1 MEISCTYCE
10 SYLQQ
15 NQMECLTGGM
25 MKPGYH
31 ASAHCDVTGAR
42 HLVFGV
48 LCLLLGG
55 CGGGSGQGTDD
66 PLAANAGIA
75 YVSRPLAFDATGSV
89 TQPDI
94 REALRFNPGANLIYR
109 ELASP
114 SAPERNVTGSFTAGM
129 GDVRDIE
136 ASYDGTKLLFAMHAP
151 EIEGADPQ
159 DQPTWNIWEYD
170 IDNRRLRRIITSDIT
185 AEAGQDIAP
194 HYLPDGR
201 IIFSST
207 RQRQSRA
214 VLVDEGK
221 PQFGALDE
229 DGNEPA
235 LVLHVMNDD
244 GSHIHQVSFNQ
255 SHDLD
260 PAVLSSG
267 EVIFS
272 RWDHMGSRN
281 AISLYKMHPD
291 GTELQLLYGAH
302 SHETGT
308 DGGEVQFLQP
318 REYSDGRILAVLQPF
333 DGADGGGELVLID
346 TDDYIE
352 QDQPLALYQ
361 GVLSGPGQVPATG
374 NTIYTNSLISPGGR
388 FSSAYPLRDGTDRM
402 LVSWSACRLLE
413 NTRIVP
419 CTPDRLS
426 NPNARPAPPL
436 YGIFMYDRQ
445 TDTQTP
451 IVPPREGIVYTDVV
465 AAQSRDFPPVLYDK
479 VSGSGLD
486 PETLDEGVGIL
497 DIRSV
502 YDIDGVD
509 TAEPDIAMLADPAQT
524 GADDRPARFL
534 RIVKAVGIP
543 DDTVIDLPGT
553 AFGRSRQQLMRE
565 IIGYVPV
572 QPDGSVRV
580 KVPANVPLAIS
591 VLDKAGR
598 RIGSRHQNWLQVL
611 PGETLHCNGCHD
623 HDSGMGHGH
632 PQGSSPVYAGAPA
645 TGLPFPNTD
654 PTLFADFGE
663 TMAETLT
670 RLNPEALQP
679 SMDLVYE
686 DVWTD
691 EVMAQRAPDTGFGYR
706 YADLATPAP
715 ASAQCQSDWQA
726 RCRSVIHY
734 EQHIHPLWTRDRG
747 ADSCIRC
754 HGPLDDNGNLQVP
767 MGQLDLTDG
776 PSDQEPSQFKSY
788 RELLFSDNAEE
799 IGAGVLQDVLV
810 PGPVDSDT
818 GLPTLV
824 PVPVNPTMSTEG
836 ARASTAFTG
845 RFEPN
850 GSHAGRLEPAELRLI
865 YEWLDIGAQYFNDP
879 FAVPVN

>member
-1 MEISCTYCE
+1 
-10 SYLQQ
+10 
-15 NQMECLTGGM
+15 M
-25 MKPGYH
+25 MKPNQH
-31 ASAHCDVTGAR
+31 APQYCAVTGVR
-42 HLVFGV
+42 LFVSSLLG
-48 LCLLLGG
+48 LLLSA
-55 CGGGSGQGTDD
+55 CGGGGGQGTDD
-66 PLAANAGIA
+66 PLAGNAGIA
-75 YVSRPLAFDATGSV
+75 YVSRPLAFDSTGGV
-89 TQPDI
+89 IQPDI
-94 REALRFNPGANLIYR
+94 REALRFNPGADLIYR

-114 SAPERNVTGSFTAGM
+114 SASERNVTASFTRGL
-129 GDVRDIE
+129 GDVKDVE

-170 IDNRRLRRIITSDIT
+170 IDDRQLRRIIASDIT

-221 PQFGALDE
+221 PQYAALDE
-229 DGNEPA
+229 DGNEQA
-235 LVLHVMNDD
+235 LVLHVMNSD
-244 GSHIHQVSFNQ
+244 GSDIHQVSFNQ

-260 PAVLSSG
+260 PSVLSSG

-291 GTELQLLYGAH
+291 GSELQLLYGAH
-302 SHETGT
+302 SHATGT
-308 DGGEVQFLQP
+308 NGGEVQFLQP
-318 REYSDGRILAVLQPF
+318 RERSDGKVLSVLLPF
-333 DGADGGGELVLID
+333 NGTDGGGDLVLID
-346 TDDYIE
+346 TANYIE
-352 QDQPLALYQ
+352 YDQPVAVYQ
-361 GVLSGPGQVPATG
+361 EILSGPGQMPATG
-374 NTIYTNSLISPGGR
+374 NTVSTDSLISPGGR
-388 FSSAYPLRDGTDRM
+388 FSSAYPLHDGTNRL

-426 NPNARPAPPL
+426 DPNARSAPPL
-436 YGIFMYDRQ
+436 YGIFIYDIDN
-445 TDTQTP
+445 DTQQP
-451 IVPPREGIVYTDVV
+451 IVSPREGVMYTDVV
-465 AAQSRDFPPVLYDK
+465 AAQPRDLPPILFDK
-479 VSGSGLD
+479 VSGAGLD
-486 PETLDEGVGIL
+486 PESLSEGVGIL

-502 YDIDGVD
+502 YDVDGVD
-509 TAEPDIAMLADPAQT
+509 TAVPDIAMLADPALT
-524 GADDRPARFL
+524 RADDRPARFL

-543 DDTVIDLPGT
+543 DDTVLDLPGT

-580 KVPANVPLAIS
+580 RVPANVPLAID

-598 RIGSRHQNWLQVL
+598 RIGGRHQNWLQVL
-611 PGETLHCNGCHD
+611 SGETLRCNGCHD
-623 HDSGMGHGH
+623 HASGKGHGH
-632 PQGSSPVYAGAPA
+632 PQGPASVYPGAPV

-654 PTLFADFGE
+654 PVLFANYGE

-670 RLNPEALQP
+670 RLNPATLQP

-691 EVMAQRAPDTGFGYR
+691 ETKAQRARDAGFGYR

-715 ASAQCQSDWQA
+715 SSTQCQAAWQA
-726 RCRSVIHY
+726 GCRSVIHY
-734 EQHIHPLWTRDRG
+734 EQHIHPLWSRDRG
-747 ADSCIRC
+747 ADTCIRC
-754 HGPLDDNGNLQVP
+754 HGTLDDDGNLQVP
-767 MGQLDLTDG
+767 VAQLDLTDG
-776 PSDQEPSQFKSY
+776 PSDQETAQFKSY
-788 RELLFSDNAEE
+788 RELLFSDNAQE
-799 IGAGVLQDVLV
+799 ISMGVLQDVLV
-810 PGPVDSDT
+810 PGPVDPVT
-818 GLPTLV
+818 GLPTQM
-824 PVPVNPTMSTEG
+824 PVPVNPSMSTAG
-836 ARASTAFTG
+836 ARASTAFTS
-845 RFEPN
+845 RFEPT
-850 GSHAGRLEPAELRLI
+850 GSHAGRLDPAELRLI
-865 YEWLDIGAQYFNDP
+865 YEWLDIGAQYYNDP